1 MDVTKA
7 EGLATLALVKKE
19 FYSCRLAQHWAPRW
33 SKGWPCFKKEIIA
46 LGRWH
51 DPMPSTL
58 SAYRK
63 GLNKTESTKGYSDRR
78 GAAGGGAAE
87 RHDVGEIKGW
97 STRLFFGSSLSAFG
111 SPLAFIQQVAGT
123 RLDGA
128 RATGA
133 M

>member
-1 MDVTKA
+1 
-7 EGLATLALVKKE
+7 
-19 FYSCRLAQHWAPRW
+19 
-33 SKGWPCFKKEIIA
+33 
-46 LGRWH
+46 
-51 DPMPSTL
+51 MPSTL

-78 GAAGGGAAE
+78 GAAGGVAAE